1 MKFES
6 KTVHVG
12 DRKKAGNFV
21 PVTTPIY
28 TASSYAYDSMD
39 QLDRIFGREE
49 QGPSYAR
56 YDNPTVSALQEL
68 VNELEGGLTA
78 ALRADQLVPSLSRA
92 AVMSQAPETDGVFFK
107 VPKVIER

>member
-12 DRKKAGNFV
+12 DRKKAGNFI

-28 TASSYAYDSMD
+28 TASSYAYESMD
-39 QLDRIFGREE
+39 QLDRVFGREE

-56 YDNPTVSALQEL
+56 YDNPTVNALQEL
-68 VNELEGGLTA
+68 VNELEGGHGTLA
-78 ALRADQLVPSLSRA
+78 CSSRSEERR
-92 AVMSQAPETDGVFFK
+92 VGKECRSRWAPYH
-107 VPKVIER
+107 